1 MQFLFIG
8 TQTNDQDKFSTCK
21 LSRND
26 ESLQTAV
33 NIYQVCSNEKPFG
46 KINQFYIGLYIN
58 LKTDGTSTSK
68 LKLFKKDVILL
79 IIHICRISENTYIIF
94 VVGFL

>member
-1 MQFLFIG
+1 MQYLFIG

-68 LKLFKKDVILL
+68 LKLFKKVVTLMLL
-79 IIHICRISENTYIIF
+79 IIHICRIS
-94 VVGFL
+94 